1 LKRLGVIT
9 NPSAGNG
16 FGKLAGQ
23 IAITE
28 LQRGCEVIDLTGSTK
43 AESEANAHDAISQG
57 LLDGLVV
64 VGGDGAVQQGVNLC
78 VPAGLPLGI
87 IAAGTGNDAARTLGL
102 PIRDAIAGSG
112 VLLNNIQNPRV
123 VDVVKAKTSTREF
136 YFFGSTNA
144 DFGALVNKKANS
156 WKWPKGPSKYKLAMV
171 VELALFKPTKYSA
184 IIDGVEKKFEAM
196 LCTIANSQ
204 YFGGGMKFAP
214 NALIDDGEL
223 DIFIVNKISRLELL
237 RVFPRV
243 YTGDHIT
250 HPAVEFI
257 RAKNVTLSTEIP
269 MPAFADGEAVG
280 MAPVQAEIAP
290 RALKVYATSA
300 RTSSVAD

>member
-1 LKRLGVIT
+1 MKRLGLIT

-23 IAITE
+23 VAVAQ
-28 LQRGCEVIDLTGSTK
+28 LQRECEVLDLTGATK
-43 AESEANAHDAISQG
+43 AQSEANAQEAISQG

-78 VPAGLPLGI
+78 VAADIPLGI

-102 PIRDAIAGSG
+102 PIRDAVAGAG
-112 VLLNNIQNPRV
+112 VLLNNIKNPRA
-123 VDVVKAKTSTREF
+123 VDVVRAKTSTSEF
-136 YFFGSTNA
+136 YFFGSINA
-144 DFGALVNKKANS
+144 DFVALVNMRANS
-156 WKWPKGPSKYKLAMV
+156 WKWPKGPSRYKLAMV
-171 VELALFKPTKYSA
+171 VELAKFKPTMYST
-184 IIDGVEKKFEAM
+184 IIDGVDKKFEAM
-196 LCTIANSQ
+196 LCTVANSQ

-214 NALIDDGEL
+214 NALIDDGYL

-237 RVFPRV
+237 KVFPKV
-243 YTGDHIT
+243 YTGEHIT

-257 RAKNVTLSTEIP
+257 RAKNIALSTAIP

-280 MAPVQAEIAP
+280 MAPIEAEIAP

>member
-1 LKRLGVIT
+1 MKRLGVII
-9 NPSAGNG
+9 NPASGDG

-23 IAITE
+23 AAILE
-28 LQRGCEVIDLTGSTK
+28 LQRECEVLDLNGASK
-43 AESEANAHDAISQG
+43 AESEANARQAISQG
-57 LLDGLVV
+57 VLDGLVV

-78 VPAGLPLGI
+78 VPAGIPLGI

-102 PIRDAIAGSG
+102 PIRDVLSGAG
-112 VLLNNIQNPRV
+112 VLLNNIQKPRV
-123 VDVVKAKTSTREF
+123 VDVVRAKTSTKEF

-144 DFGALVNKKANS
+144 DFGALVNMRANS

-171 VELALFKPTKYSA
+171 VELARFKPTRYSA
-184 IIDGVEKKFEAM
+184 VIDGVEKNFEAM

-257 RAKNVTLSTEIP
+257 RAKNVTLSTAIP
-269 MPAFADGEAVG
+269 MPAFADGESVG
-280 MAPVQAEIAP
+280 MAPVHAEIVP
-290 RALKVYATSA
+290 GALRVFATSA
-300 RTSSVAD
+300 QTSSMAD

>member
-1 LKRLGVIT
+1 MKRLGLIT

-23 IAITE
+23 VAVAQ
-28 LQRGCEVIDLTGSTK
+28 LQRECEVLDLTGETK
-43 AESEANAHDAISQG
+43 AQSEANSQEAINQG

-78 VPAGLPLGI
+78 VAADIPLGI

-102 PIRDAIAGSG
+102 PIRDAVAGAG
-112 VLLNNIQNPRV
+112 VLLNNIQKPRV
-123 VDVVKAKTSTREF
+123 VDVVRAKTSTREL

-144 DFGALVNKKANS
+144 DFGALVNMRANS
-156 WKWPKGPSKYKLAMV
+156 WKWPKGPSRYKLAMV
-171 VELALFKPTKYSA
+171 VELAKFKPTKYSA
-184 IIDGVEKKFEAM
+184 IIDGVEKNFEAM

-214 NALIDDGEL
+214 NALIDDGYL

-237 RVFPRV
+237 RVFPKV
-243 YTGDHIT
+243 YTGEHIT

-257 RAKNVTLSTEIP
+257 RAKNITLSTATP
-269 MPAFADGEAVG
+269 MPAFADGEPVG
-280 MAPVQAEIAP
+280 MAPVRAEIAP
-290 RALKVYATSA
+290 KALKVYATSA